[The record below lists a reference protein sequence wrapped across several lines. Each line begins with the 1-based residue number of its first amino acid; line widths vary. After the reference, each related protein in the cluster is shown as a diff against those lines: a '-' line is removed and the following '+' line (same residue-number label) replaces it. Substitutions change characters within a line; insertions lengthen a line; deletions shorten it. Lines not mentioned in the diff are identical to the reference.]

1 MEITFSL
8 SQIVGIA
15 TAITAILTAYNIV
28 RKPLKEK
35 EAESA
40 YHSKLAY
47 AAQSSCDTHTVSL
60 LDIYGCAIRA
70 EHYNKEEEV

>member
-1 MEITFSL
+1 MAYILMEIQTTDGTTAVL
-8 SQIVGIA
+8 PPIV
-15 TAITAILTAYNIV
+15 YEN
-28 RKPLKEK
+28 RK

-47 AAQSSCDTHTVSL
+47 AAQSECDVHTVSL

-70 EHYNKEEEV
+70 EHYDQGEEA

>member
-1 MEITFSL
+1 MAYILMEIQTTD
-8 SQIVGIA
+8 GN
-15 TAITAILTAYNIV
+15 TAVLP
-28 RKPLKEK
+28 PLVYTDRK

-47 AAQSSCDTHTVSL
+47 AAQSTCDVHTVSL

-70 EHYNKEEEV
+70 EHYDKEEAEV